1 MLKKSEKSE
10 KKTVSKT
17 ASKSNKYM
25 SDINGLDRMSFN
37 EVEAKLEQQVIS
49 QLKAEF
55 PGIENKKSFGLLVD
69 AVVNNLK
76 NKDLE
81 ISEKRNA

>member
-1 MLKKSEKSE
+1 MLKKSEK
-10 KKTVSKT
+10 KLNTNKIQ
-17 ASKSNKYM
+17 KSNKYM
-25 SDINGLDRMSFN
+25 TDINGLEKMSFN

-49 QLKAEF
+49 QLKSEF

-81 ISEKRNA
+81 ISENRNIK